1 MTTHPSAVRRAKTRA
16 AVSGERGT
24 FQFVA
29 RPRLAESE
37 MSRFLRGPISVRSA
51 ANVIVL
57 VTFAVVVLGGILMRV
72 LDGDEYPNIWKGM
85 WWALQT
91 VTTVGYGDVTPLET
105 SGRIVAVF
113 IMLEGV
119 AFLTIVTA
127 AITSIFVAR
136 AQRERET
143 GRAAKDESG
152 MAAIHGRFDDL
163 DARLDRLEAKL
174 SRPTGS

>member
-1 MTTHPSAVRRAKTRA
+1 MATHPGVVRRAKTRA
-16 AVSGERGT
+16 AVSGKRGT

-29 RPRLAESE
+29 RPRLEERVMSE
-37 MSRFLRGPISVRSA
+37 FLRKPISVRSA

-57 VTFAVVVLGGILMRV
+57 VTFAVVLLGGILMRV

-91 VTTVGYGDVTPLET
+91 VTTIGYGDVTPMET

-119 AFLTIVTA
+119 AFLTIVIA

-136 AQRERET
+136 AQREGEI
-143 GRAAKDESG
+143 GRATKDESG
-152 MAAIHGRFDDL
+152 MAAIQGRFDDL
-163 DARLDRLEAKL
+163 DARLDRLEATL